1 MAPLLDMKIP
11 VFWAEGQPAIRREGY
26 LLRVGGLVEGP
37 RAFDLAVLAG
47 LATDCVS
54 CRLTSVTRWSVRLQW
69 KGILTRRLADIV
81 RPLPAASFVRFTS
94 YGGLYTTTVPLSAI
108 DHPRAIVAVSAD
120 GEDLPV
126 EYGGPVRA
134 VFPQLWGYKS
144 AKSIV
149 AVDFLDHDE
158 DGYWEV
164 RGYPGDA
171 AISATKLF
179 DINARATRHHPGGE
193 VTW

>member
-1 MAPLLDMKIP
+1 MAPLLDMQIP
-11 VFWAEGQPAIRREGY
+11 VFWAEGQPRIRREGY
-26 LLRVGGLVEGP
+26 LLRVGGLVEAP
-37 RAFDLAVLAG
+37 RAFTLAELAA
-47 LATDCVS
+47 LATDSVS

-69 KGILTRRLADIV
+69 KGILARRLVEMV
-81 RPLPAASFVRFTS
+81 RPSPAAAFVRFTS
-94 YGGLYTTTVPLSAI
+94 YGGHYTTAVPMSALE
-108 DHPRAIVAVSAD
+108 HPRAVIALSAE

-126 EYGGPVRA
+126 EYGGPVRV

-171 AISATKLF
+171 AITATKLF
-179 DINARATRHHPGGE
+179 DLNARATRHHSGGE

>member
-1 MAPLLDMKIP
+1 MKIP

>member
-1 MAPLLDMKIP
+1 MAPLLDMEIP
-11 VFWAEGQPAIRREGY
+11 VFWAEGQPEIRREGY
-26 LLRVGGLVEGP
+26 LLRVGGLVEAP
-37 RAFDLAVLAG
+37 RGYSLAELSA
-47 LATDCVS
+47 LSTDSVS

-69 KGILTRRLADIV
+69 KGILARRLRDLA
-81 RPLPAASFVRFTS
+81 RPSAAAAFVRFTS
-94 YGGLYTTTVPLSAI
+94 YGGHYTTTVPLAAL
-108 DHPRAIVAVSAD
+108 DHPRAVIALAAD

-126 EYGGPVRA
+126 EYGGPVRV

-149 AVDFLDHDE
+149 AVDFLDRDE

-171 AISATKLF
+171 AITATKLF
-179 DINARATRHHPGGE
+179 DINARATRPHPGGE